1 MNTKNEAKKLQVQVV
16 YMSHQAIYRKFRP
29 KIFDDVLGQE
39 HVTRTLKNQIMS
51 NNIAH
56 AYLFSGIRGT
66 GKTSTAKIFARAVNC
81 LNNHEGNPC
90 NECEICISILDETNM
105 DVIEMDAASNNGV
118 DDIRELRDKVMF
130 LPVKSKYK
138 VYIIDEVHML
148 SKGAFNALLKT
159 LEEPPEHLLF
169 ILATTEPQKIP
180 PTILSRCQRFDLK
193 RINADI
199 IVENMKKICNE
210 LEIKYEEKALKLI
223 AANSEGAMRDAQS
236 ILDRCISFNSQVD
249 YDTVINLL
257 GTVNYQV
264 VLEAVEAIVDKN
276 IVKAMS
282 LVDNILNSGKEI
294 TFFLDELIICFRNM
308 LIMKTTNS
316 SDNLMRISEDETNEI
331 IELNK
336 KISVEEIVKIIEEL
350 SIAQSECKKALN
362 PRVLLETKLI
372 KMLHNVHY
380 VNLDELVKRI
390 KNIENSLN
398 GNYQPKDALIKR
410 EIKTDNI
417 INEPEG
423 KENIERTKKTA
434 NAKKTEK
441 EDTLNREKIEN
452 IDENKEEARAN
463 NQQNKSDQA
472 IFDAIIN
479 EWQSLLKEIR
489 RENAGLQAIIRE
501 SKLTEVINKK
511 AVFEFDPKFTFHINA
526 ANQPK
531 NKEEFK
537 EILSRFLNEKCEV
550 EFITKKEIKNVKPK
564 TTIKDVY
571 EDLKSEFGEI
581 VEYKQ
586 ED

>member
-1 MNTKNEAKKLQVQVV
+1 
-16 YMSHQAIYRKFRP
+16 MSHQAIYRKFRP

-51 NNIAH
+51 HNIAH

-90 NECEICISILDETNM
+90 NECKICISILDETNM

-169 ILATTEPQKIP
+169 SLATTEPQKIP
-180 PTILSRCQRFDLK
+180 ATILSRCQRFDLK

-264 VLEAVEAIVDKN
+264 ILEAVEAIADKN
-276 IVKAMS
+276 IVKTMS
-282 LVDNILNSGKEI
+282 LVDNILNSGKEL

-308 LIMKTTNS
+308 LIIKTTNS

-331 IELNK
+331 KELNK

-380 VNLDELVKRI
+380 VNLDVLVERI
-390 KNIENSLN
+390 ENIESSIN
-398 GNYQPKDALIKR
+398 GKYQPKDAVK
-410 EIKTDNI
+410 
-417 INEPEG
+417 EPEST
-423 KENIERTKKTA
+423 ENIERTIKTTSV
-434 NAKKTEK
+434 KKTEK
-441 EDTLNREKIEN
+441 EDILKTEKIEN
-452 IDENKEEARAN
+452 VDKNKEEALEN
-463 NQQNKSDQA
+463 KQQNKSDQA
-472 IFDAIIN
+472 IFDAIIS

-511 AVFEFDPKFTFHINA
+511 AVFEFDSKFTFHINA

-571 EDLKSEFGEI
+571 EDLKNEFGEI

>member
-1 MNTKNEAKKLQVQVV
+1 
-16 YMSHQAIYRKFRP
+16 MSHQAIYRKFRP

-51 NNIAH
+51 QNIAH

-264 VLEAVEAIVDKN
+264 ILEAVEAIADKN
-276 IVKAMS
+276 IVKTMS
-282 LVDNILNSGKEI
+282 LVDNILNSGKEL

-308 LIMKTTNS
+308 LIIKTTNS

-331 IELNK
+331 KELNK

-390 KNIENSLN
+390 KNIENTLN

-452 IDENKEEARAN
+452 IDENKEEALAN

-550 EFITKKEIKNVKPK
+550 EFITKKEIKSVKPK

-571 EDLKSEFGEI
+571 EDLKNEFGEI

>member
-1 MNTKNEAKKLQVQVV
+1 
-16 YMSHQAIYRKFRP
+16 MSHQAIYRKFRP

-51 NNIAH
+51 HNIAH

-180 PTILSRCQRFDLK
+180 ATILSRCQRFDLK

-264 VLEAVEAIVDKN
+264 ILEAVEAIADKN
-276 IVKAMS
+276 IVKTMS
-282 LVDNILNSGKEI
+282 LVDNILNSGKEL

-308 LIMKTTNS
+308 LIIKTTNS

-331 IELNK
+331 KELNK

-380 VNLDELVKRI
+380 VNLDVLVERI
-390 KNIENSLN
+390 ENIESSIN
-398 GNYQPKDALIKR
+398 GKYQPKDAVK
-410 EIKTDNI
+410 
-417 INEPEG
+417 EPEST
-423 KENIERTKKTA
+423 ENIERTIKTTSV
-434 NAKKTEK
+434 KKTEK
-441 EDTLNREKIEN
+441 EDILKTEKIEN
-452 IDENKEEARAN
+452 VDKNKEEALEN
-463 NQQNKSDQA
+463 KQQNKSDQA
-472 IFDAIIN
+472 IFDAIIS

-511 AVFEFDPKFTFHINA
+511 AVFEFDSKFTFHINA

-550 EFITKKEIKNVKPK
+550 EFITKKEIKSVKPK

-571 EDLKSEFGEI
+571 EDLKNEFGEI

>member
-1 MNTKNEAKKLQVQVV
+1 
-16 YMSHQAIYRKFRP
+16 
-29 KIFDDVLGQE
+29 
-39 HVTRTLKNQIMS
+39 
-51 NNIAH
+51 
-56 AYLFSGIRGT
+56 
-66 GKTSTAKIFARAVNC
+66 
-81 LNNHEGNPC
+81 
-90 NECEICISILDETNM
+90 
-105 DVIEMDAASNNGV
+105 
-118 DDIRELRDKVMF
+118 
-130 LPVKSKYK
+130 
-138 VYIIDEVHML
+138 
-148 SKGAFNALLKT
+148 
-159 LEEPPEHLLF
+159 
-169 ILATTEPQKIP
+169 
-180 PTILSRCQRFDLK
+180 
-193 RINADI
+193 
-199 IVENMKKICNE
+199 MKKICNE

-264 VLEAVEAIVDKN
+264 ILEAVEAIADKN
-276 IVKAMS
+276 IVKTMS
-282 LVDNILNSGKEI
+282 LVDNILNSGKEL

-308 LIMKTTNS
+308 LIIKTTNS

-331 IELNK
+331 KELNK

-380 VNLDELVKRI
+380 VNLDVLVERI
-390 KNIENSLN
+390 ENIESSIN
-398 GNYQPKDALIKR
+398 GKYQPKDAVK
-410 EIKTDNI
+410 
-417 INEPEG
+417 EPEST
-423 KENIERTKKTA
+423 ENIERTIKTTSV
-434 NAKKTEK
+434 KKTEK
-441 EDTLNREKIEN
+441 EDILKTEKIEN
-452 IDENKEEARAN
+452 VDKNKEEALEN
-463 NQQNKSDQA
+463 KQQNKSDQA
-472 IFDAIIN
+472 IFDAIIS

-511 AVFEFDPKFTFHINA
+511 AVFEFDSKFTFHINA